1 MYVLDLL
8 IRGRRVALVVQNGS
22 PEIVQRFFD
31 VRAFGAVSP
40 VLHGIEHGLAEDR
53 VGNVR
58 HQLLDVRDLHG
69 IFGGF
74 RRHARSDGQAKRKA
88 QRGAYQQCANLHG
101 VIPFDAR

>member
-1 MYVLDLL
+1 MLL
-8 IRGRRVALVVQNGS
+8 LYRTVPLKLYSASSTSALRR
-22 PEIVQRFFD
+22 
-31 VRAFGAVSP
+31 VSP

-88 QRGAYQQCANLHG
+88 QRGAINSVRTFMA
-101 VIPFDAR
+101 